1 MPPNSFPN
9 TSIGTRSPPLETEQL
24 RSSLRAFL
32 NQLLS
37 QSVEAAPKTKTGR
50 SITVG
55 AVKWGV
61 YAFFDY
67 DGEPI
72 YVGQTRES
80 LGSRIGRH
88 LTNQRTDA
96 VAMSVLDPFEVR
108 YVKVWPLPQY
118 QHVKGDPKKV
128 EAARAAADHLN
139 SLERA
144 VFIDLVK
151 RSHFKRILNEKDPP
165 EAELCELPPGIEGEI
180 VPSDVLS
187 TRQHPDTRLAR
198 RAQTLARLSAIIAA
212 RDVAGGLR
220 RTLLT
225 QADRLAL
232 LAKERFQALGGEAI
246 VEQREADEPPETE
259 IGASGDH
266 QD

>member
-1 MPPNSFPN
+1 MPPSDPRREF
-9 TSIGTRSPPLETEQL
+9 IATRSPPLETDHL
-24 RSSLRAFL
+24 RSQLRAFL
-32 NQLLS
+32 NQPLS
-37 QSVEAAPKTKTGR
+37 HFVTAAPTTKNGK
-50 SITVG
+50 SISVG

-61 YAFFDY
+61 YAFIDY

-108 YVKVWPLPQY
+108 HVRLWPLPEY
-118 QHVKGDPKKV
+118 QDVKGDPKKV
-128 EAARAAADHLN
+128 EAARQAADHLN

-144 VFIDLVK
+144 VFMSLVEQ
-151 RSHFKRILNEKDPP
+151 SHFKRILNEKDPP
-165 EAELCELPPGIEGEI
+165 DVPLCEIPSGIEGEI
-180 VPSDVLS
+180 VPPDVLS
-187 TRQHPDTRLAR
+187 TRQHPDTRIAR

-225 QADRLAL
+225 QAERLAL
-232 LAKERFQALGGEAI
+232 LARERFEALGGEAI
-246 VEQREADEPPETE
+246 VEHRAADEPTETE
-259 IGASGDH
+259 IGADGEP
-266 QD
+266 QI

>member
-1 MPPNSFPN
+1 MPPNKSQN
-9 TSIGTRSPPLETEQL
+9 ASIGTRNPPLETEQL
-24 RSSLRAFL
+24 RSQLRAFL
-32 NQLLS
+32 NQPLS
-37 QSVEAAPKTKTGR
+37 DFVPSPPITKQR
-50 SITVG
+50 KSISVG

-61 YAFFDY
+61 YAFIDY

-118 QHVKGDPKKV
+118 QDVKGDPKKV
-128 EAARAAADHLN
+128 AAARHAADHLN

-144 VFIDLVK
+144 VFMALVEK
-151 RSHFKRILNEKDPP
+151 SHFKRILNEKDPP
-165 EAELCELPPGIEGEI
+165 DTGLCELPFAIEGEI
-180 VPSDVLS
+180 VPPDVLT
-187 TRQHPDTRLAR
+187 TRHHPDTRIAR
-198 RAQTLARLSAIIAA
+198 RAQTLARLAAIVAA

-220 RTLLT
+220 RTVLT
-225 QADRLAL
+225 QAERLAR
-232 LAKERFQALGGEAI
+232 LARDRFEALGGEAL
-246 VEQREADEPPETE
+246 VEHRSEDEPPEAE
-259 IGASGDH
+259 IGERAG
-266 QD
+266 